1 MILTRHRVLRT
12 ISMMAAWIALVS
24 SSAFAQSRVRVIHDR
39 ATIWRR
45 DAPVIVATIVKIGT
59 LLDVVGREGEQYVVV
74 IPAEYGGKGAV
85 GLIAV
90 SQVEVVSGAVPE
102 ARARPE
108 PARGRPPAA
117 ATPPIEAFVFGDIGS
132 GSWLASDAFLAVL
145 GSSRA
150 PMVGGGLQVREGDFY
165 IEASVERF
173 QKSGARVFVSDGK
186 VFNLGIADTVRIIP
200 IAATFG
206 YRHAGRHLAPYVG
219 GGIGTYLYK
228 ETSDFAESSENV
240 SERFTSY
247 HLLGGVEFTGLA
259 WLRAAFEVEFTTV
272 PNALGTSGASAALN
286 EHNLGGVHGRVKIMV
301 GR

>member
-1 MILTRHRVLRT
+1 
-12 ISMMAAWIALVS
+12 MMVAWIALGS
-24 SSAFAQSRVRVIHDR
+24 SSAFAQSRVRVITDR

-90 SQVEVVSGAVPE
+90 SQVEVVSGVVPQP
-102 ARARPE
+102 RSRPE
-108 PARGRPPAA
+108 PARARPAA
-117 ATPPIEAFVFGDIGS
+117 ATTPTEAFVFGDIGY

-150 PMVGGGLQVREGDFY
+150 PMVGGGLQLREGDFY
-165 IEASVERF
+165 FEVSLERF
-173 QKSGARVFVSDGK
+173 QKTGARVFVFDGK

-200 IAATFG
+200 LAATFG
-206 YRHAGRHLAPYVG
+206 YRHKRRHLAPYIGV
-219 GGIGTYLYK
+219 GIGAYLYK

-247 HLLGGVEFTGLA
+247 HVLGGVEFTGRA

-286 EHNLGGVHGRVKIMV
+286 EHNLGGVHGRVKVMV